1 MSVPRQAMLSLA
13 VAAWSAAVV
22 AQADPAAAATTDL
35 EALRKDWWAAQQT
48 FRDESMRLIEGAEY
62 TAALA
67 AGDAERMRALRQR
80 LVPPDEA
87 AFARRALELAN
98 KHDDHGAPFVVL
110 VARYFA
116 SAPGVAQSV
125 AELLGGRYVMDPAI
139 LDFLAHPT
147 AVLAALD
154 VDAAF
159 ALLQRI
165 DEAHEGGV
173 VAAWAKYWFARSLVL
188 FRKEPE
194 DAPQVAGLLAA
205 AERDAAGTLLA
216 ERIAAPRFERERLQ
230 VGLPVPELAGE
241 DMEGKPLELS
251 SYRGKVVVLCFWSF
265 DNNVARGAVPVQAQ
279 LAKRLEGRPFA
290 LVGVCSDT
298 NKAHY
303 ANRCKVYGVTWRSFW
318 EGRDAQ
324 LGPFATRW
332 NVRSLPMYFVIDH
345 EGLIQFRGADVQQ
358 IERVVAP
365 LVEAADKAAA
375 SAGR

>member
-1 MSVPRQAMLSLA
+1 M
-13 VAAWSAAVV
+13 
-22 AQADPAAAATTDL
+22 
-35 EALRKDWWAAQQT
+35 
-48 FRDESMRLIEGAEY
+48 
-62 TAALA
+62 
-67 AGDAERMRALRQR
+67 
-80 LVPPDEA
+80 
-87 AFARRALELAN
+87 
-98 KHDDHGAPFVVL
+98 
-110 VARYFA
+110 
-116 SAPGVAQSV
+116 
-125 AELLGGRYVMDPAI
+125 GGRYVLDPAI

-147 AVLAALD
+147 ALLAALD

-241 DMEGKPLELS
+241 DMEGRPLALS

-303 ANRCKVYGVTWRSFW
+303 ANGCKVYGVTWRSFW
-318 EGRDAQ
+318 GGPGRATGTVRDA
-324 LGPFATRW
+324 LERA
-332 NVRSLPMYFVIDH
+332 LPADVLRDRPRRPDPVPRRRCAADRA
-345 EGLIQFRGADVQQ
+345 GRGAPGRGRRQSRR
-358 IERVVAP
+358 ERWSLVVLATAGDHQSTGRSSASAPARVRTAAAWRRRGGRGGAAPDRAP
-365 LVEAADKAAA
+365 L
-375 SAGR
+375 R

>member
-1 MSVPRQAMLSLA
+1 
-13 VAAWSAAVV
+13 
-22 AQADPAAAATTDL
+22 
-35 EALRKDWWAAQQT
+35 
-48 FRDESMRLIEGAEY
+48 
-62 TAALA
+62 
-67 AGDAERMRALRQR
+67 
-80 LVPPDEA
+80 
-87 AFARRALELAN
+87 
-98 KHDDHGAPFVVL
+98 
-110 VARYFA
+110 
-116 SAPGVAQSV
+116 
-125 AELLGGRYVMDPAI
+125 MDPAI

-241 DMEGKPLELS
+241 DMEGKPLALS